1 VEATYRDT
9 AFVLIDLDNIG
20 YEIAKLISKNSVRDV
35 KHLSNLITNLLLS
48 IEKKLSDKYGNKL
61 EIIYESGDNMLLM
74 IESYNIEKTALEI
87 ADIVDK
93 EISKIGIGYQIHASI
108 GTSDKLKYIPVAIS
122 IAKLK
127 IRELSKKI
135 NEKTSLA
142 IVTSNLYT
150 EIIKKLLK
158 YLINSLKVN
167 IEKIQTLD
175 TILEIEQIYIISK
188 ILRLLHKIDKQPI
201 ENTIIRNI
209 V

>member
-1 VEATYRDT
+1 MEATYRDT

>member
-1 VEATYRDT
+1 METTYRDT
-9 AFVLIDLDNIG
+9 AFVLIDLDNVG
-20 YEIAKLISKNSVRDV
+20 YEISKLISKNSVREV
-35 KHLSNLITNLLLS
+35 KHLSNMITNLLLN

-93 EISKIGIGYQIHASI
+93 EISNIDIGYQIHASI

-158 YLINSLKVN
+158 HLINSLSVN
-167 IEKIQTLD
+167 IGKILTID
-175 TILEIEQIYIISK
+175 TTLEIEQIYIISK